1 MKHSRTFSVQKN
13 TAALVSDRSKA
24 DKEQLQRVRLH
35 YKKRINRDVPQISKF
50 VVNVEL
56 LVTKPI
62 ALMEQTVTYKLRA

>member
-24 DKEQLQRVRLH
+24 EKEQLKRVRLH

-50 VVNVEL
+50 VVNFEL

-62 ALMEQTVTYKLRA
+62 ALMEQTVTYKL